1 VAAEATS
8 VSAATAGRTRERT
21 VESAV
26 AAASRRVN
34 TRFFFLASAP
44 ESVLGALAQRE
55 GWTLLGFGRLRRM
68 RESGE
73 AVVEVE
79 GAMAAGSFLAL
90 ALGLSA
96 RLKQRAPRQ

>member
-8 VSAATAGRTRERT
+8 VSAATAGKTREST

-34 TRFFFLASAP
+34 TRFFFLAS
-44 ESVLGALAQRE
+44 VLGALAQRE
-55 GWTLLGFGRLRRM
+55 GWALLGFGRLSRM

-90 ALGLSA
+90 TLGLSA